1 NSTKNLASKKLL
13 RDRWEWHIGL
23 LRLNLETSLQDG
35 RNWRKAEDRSRPEG
49 DIEMRN
55 RSARIP

>member
-1 NSTKNLASKKLL
+1 MASKKLL

-35 RNWRKAEDRSRPEG
+35 RNWRKAEDGSRP
-49 DIEMRN
+49 
-55 RSARIP
+55 